1 MAKNQFERCQRFLVG
16 HLSSPGSMPQSP
28 FVLTLSRKSS
38 PGARAVGGQE
48 LFSEGNLEKRERCFG
63 EMEMEMIRNIREES

>member
-1 MAKNQFERCQRFLVG
+1 MTKNQFERCQRFLVG

-28 FVLTLSRKSS
+28 FVLTSSRKSS

-63 EMEMEMIRNIREES
+63 EMEMIRNIREES